1 MHTLLSHARTS
12 DIWLAAAYLKSYS
25 SYIAIIDTPFPTSG
39 HVCSL
44 LSQEVFESLSDY
56 VITGKQLCG
65 RTVTV
70 NANNTHLMG
79 VPLCIEHEKVRD
91 TTNLLHHP
99 TDEPPHT
106 E

>member
-1 MHTLLSHARTS
+1 M
-12 DIWLAAAYLKSYS
+12 
-25 SYIAIIDTPFPTSG
+25 
-39 HVCSL
+39 

-91 TTNLLHHP
+91 TTNLGTARKMSTHSWWCSHVP
-99 TDEPPHT
+99 VP
-106 E
+106 